1 MLALFVAML
10 TSAATVQAQTTYNLK
25 IADVDVT
32 DANKD
37 SLAVI
42 PCVTGTVT
50 YDTATKTLR
59 LENATITAAGK
70 YHAISAKIDGI
81 KIEVIGN
88 NTIKTDSSDCA
99 GINLD
104 SITATIKGSG
114 TLNANATKSTA
125 IRAYKSSLNIENCVV
140 NATGFATGISG
151 AYTNSRLSIDSAI
164 VTATGTRDGS
174 IVGFNG
180 GISLTNTVIHYP
192 ANAQITNGNIT
203 DTSGTI
209 IKTEV
214 KIVPTYKLWICG
226 VQLNDA
232 NKDSLAVIPGVTGT
246 VTYYPTT
253 KTLRL
258 KNASI
263 AITGNVNAI
272 YSKIENLTIELIG
285 DSNTINVNAY
295 SPLHFEGKPSTI
307 LGGGT
312 LTVINSANDYAI

>member
-1 MLALFVAML
+1 MKKSVSKFKLILALFVAML

-42 PCVTGTVT
+42 PGVTGTVT

-59 LENATITAAGK
+59 LENATINAAGK

-140 NATGFATGISG
+140 NATGFASGISG

-174 IVGFNG
+174 IVGDKPYKYCH
-180 GISLTNTVIHYP
+180 SL
-192 ANAQITNGNIT
+192 
-203 DTSGTI
+203 S
-209 IKTEV
+209 
-214 KIVPTYKLWICG
+214 C
-226 VQLNDA
+226 
-232 NKDSLAVIPGVTGT
+232 
-246 VTYYPTT
+246 
-253 KTLRL
+253 
-258 KNASI
+258 
-263 AITGNVNAI
+263 
-272 YSKIENLTIELIG
+272 
-285 DSNTINVNAY
+285 
-295 SPLHFEGKPSTI
+295 
-307 LGGGT
+307 
-312 LTVINSANDYAI
+312 